1 MLEQPL
7 STASVWTRYHWLSS
21 LCLSFWLLWRLKAT
35 VESRLKR
42 PSPRLWTQR
51 RKLFAHVMRL
61 HSLFLTWR
69 LEILFPVALLL
80 GWVLSLS
87 KAQRWNSLTWRP
99 SHSRINIVC
108 SQILAPPILSIIWT
122 RFDFLVLV
130 TTPATLRRALHGCHS
145 SLNGGV
151 PTQNQLF
158 RRGPTITLY
167 GEMSL
172 LVRWP
177 LLGAISHFRFRLTLF
192 ETYTSRTIPVASQ
205 DSEYKVKMPS
215 KCTYLRKIPSRNKW
229 TNKQY
234 FRFILLMFHPP
245 GVSESLDSTEKY
257 FWILFRVSKHLMS
270 PTLVTISSM
279 PFELLA
285 LGLNPRVL
293 NYSCSN
299 AQRSPLPAS
308 G

>member
-21 LCLSFWLLWRLKAT
+21 LCSSFWLLWRLKAT

-69 LEILFPVALLL
+69 LEILFPVASLL

-130 TTPATLRRALHGCHS
+130 ITPATLRRALHGS
-145 SLNGGV
+145 
-151 PTQNQLF
+151 PFLF
-158 RRGPTITLY
+158 KRRGPHTEPALPTRADHHA
-167 GEMSL
+167 
-172 LVRWP
+172 VRWD
-177 LLGAISHFRFRLTLF
+177 
-192 ETYTSRTIPVASQ
+192 VASREMTIIRGHFTLSIQ
-205 DSEYKVKMPS
+205 VDVIRNV
-215 KCTYLRKIPSRNKW
+215 YLK
-229 TNKQY
+229 
-234 FRFILLMFHPP
+234 
-245 GVSESLDSTEKY
+245 D
-257 FWILFRVSKHLMS
+257 
-270 PTLVTISSM
+270 
-279 PFELLA
+279 
-285 LGLNPRVL
+285 
-293 NYSCSN
+293 YSGC
-299 AQRSPLPAS
+299 
-308 G
+308 